1 LEGGDGSQ
9 ANCSRLGGRRSRHTA
24 KGWPRLG
31 VDAARFRL
39 ESSPFPPKIG
49 PPIRESRSGT
59 AGDLSEPT
67 GRAYPEVERI
77 IRPNWMRMPH
87 PANKNSRRL
96 PAVVHPNILEGS
108 RVQCWTVCRLRI
120 NSIPHPRFE
129 RGLNDPERGG
139 RIAKNP
145 VKQRLLRAFAE
156 YRHFH
161 SIAILLGVFHYS
173 PIQKW

>member
-1 LEGGDGSQ
+1 MEGGDGSQ

-24 KGWPRLG
+24 EGWPRLG

-129 RGLNDPERGG
+129 RGLNDPESFVLPLHQRGVAEGLADPPRAG
-139 RIAKNP
+139 RMVNTRPACVRK
-145 VKQRLLRAFAE
+145 R
-156 YRHFH
+156 
-161 SIAILLGVFHYS
+161 
-173 PIQKW
+173 